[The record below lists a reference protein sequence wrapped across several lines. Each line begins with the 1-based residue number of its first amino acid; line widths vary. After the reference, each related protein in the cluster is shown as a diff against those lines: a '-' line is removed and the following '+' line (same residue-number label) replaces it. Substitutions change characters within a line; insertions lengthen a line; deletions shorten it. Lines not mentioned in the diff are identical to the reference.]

1 MSGKNSPGK
10 KAPRKKATQ
19 KIASPENYPH
29 PRNMAP
35 GKLSPGDCPL
45 EKYPL
50 GKLFPG
56 KIFPEKLFYSFSVA
70 VDIILQLFLLKL
82 FIVTSFRGV
91 CRTPA
96 TSTIH
101 PCEWEFSLKKGNTKI
116 NHFEHV
122 FQEFLPQMKKQ
133 ILCRTSVLQ
142 NNHYTKLPLAVCA
155 TFLFS
160 KFVCIWLLI
169 LHARI
174 QFLKESWAAAIESF
188 STEFTESIVQK
199 CSKKKCFRNIGGTH
213 NKTPIAKYNIK

>member
-56 KIFPEKLFYSFSVA
+56 KISPEKLFYSFSVA

-96 TSTIH
+96 TSIMHLLVTFVKSNFNNF

-122 FQEFLPQMKKQ
+122 FQEFLPQLKKQ

-155 TFLFS
+155 TFFS
-160 KFVCIWLLI
+160 RSLYAFDC
-169 LHARI
+169 
-174 QFLKESWAAAIESF
+174 
-188 STEFTESIVQK
+188 
-199 CSKKKCFRNIGGTH
+199 
-213 NKTPIAKYNIK
+213 